1 MLHRFLILV
10 FMFCLPALLP
20 PFAQAQTMPQQ
31 LRDRYPSD
39 GGGVSQCSG
48 LLPQLIVPPRNI
60 KSWFMKAVFPKTQ
73 RHGKSWQNFLPIR
86 ATSARASRPGGRE
99 PGIPMTI
106 SF

>member
-1 MLHRFLILV
+1 MRRILILV
-10 FMFCLPALLP
+10 FMFCRGALP

-31 LRDRYPSD
+31 LRVIDTPATEV
-39 GGGVSQCSG
+39 GVSQCSG

-60 KSWFMKAVFPKTQ
+60 KSWFMKVVFPKTQ

-99 PGIPMTI
+99 PGSPMTI